1 MAKYE
6 ILSDNFVNGNELYLY
21 IFADSAVTS
30 DGVSGTGD
38 VLAFASS
45 VEVSTEAS
53 TLDAS
58 NKMSCTWNA
67 VIPGNKSYTVN
78 STALYTRMAG
88 AFSYDA
94 LMNKMLDATN
104 VGWAVGRIKAGS
116 GCFANGDSA
125 PTQTFELDT
134 NATYYCGHAAITSLS
149 LSAGN
154 NEIAQCSITLTGS
167 GAIQIIN
174 G

>member
-30 DGVSGTGD
+30 AGVTGTGD

-94 LMNKMLDATN
+94 LMNKMLEATN
-104 VGWAVGRIKAGS
+104 VGWAVGRIKEGT
-116 GCFANGDSA
+116 GCSSETGT

-134 NATYYCGHAAITSLS
+134 NAPYYCGHAAITSLS

-167 GAIQIIN
+167 GAIQIVN
-174 G
+174 VS